1 MLGLKYHTAKFS
13 EKLRATKMNK
23 TEANMSKPEF
33 LGLSILDIRK
43 ITMFEYW
50 HDYAKLKY
58 VVNAKL
64 CYMHRDYC
72 IVHVK
77 SEDVYEKFAG
87 NFEQFFGTSKVKG
100 PLPIGKT
107 IKVNGVMM
115 N

>member
-1 MLGLKYHTAKFS
+1 
-13 EKLRATKMNK
+13 
-23 TEANMSKPEF
+23 MSKPEF

-58 VVNAKL
+58 VINAKL
-64 CYMHRDYC
+64 CYMDRDNC

-77 SEDVYEKFAG
+77 SEDVYEKFAILRHIKS
-87 NFEQFFGTSKVKG
+87 QRS
-100 PLPIGKT
+100 LPIGKT
-107 IKVNGVMM
+107 TKINGVMM